1 MKVRAD
7 LLDKFEAL
15 LLPEQLAA
23 YKEMA
28 FRDIAE
34 RAINDAAILVKI
46 GADDRQQAEIKKL
59 FDDYMANYQQRA
71 LEAGAKTLKLLTPP
85 QVEKLREQQEKLR
98 KQLDGEEPPPTPE
111 GGFSTGFVGSSQSEA
126 TTTRIGEK
134 SDEKSDG
141 ESKKKDSPPEPDKS
155 KTEKSG
161 KVSLPAYIVEPPD
174 ILSVEMPKLKPLPP
188 YHIGTS
194 DVLQIRASSAIPG
207 QPIDNLYL
215 VEAEGVVNLGSAYGS
230 VKVVGMSIE
239 DATKAIQ
246 RKLADVLH
254 NSDIS
259 VQLARTAGT
268 QPVTGQYL
276 VGPDGTINMRT
287 YGVAKV
293 AGMNAAE
300 IKKVLEKHLAQFFD
314 APEVSVDIVG
324 YNSKVYFVITGG
336 TDQGDNVR
344 KVHITGNETVLDAL
358 ATASGPSQLSDK
370 KIWVARPTSSE
381 SGGEQILPVDYAA
394 ITNGGSAA
402 TNYQLL
408 PGDRVF
414 IAEEKIAPP
423 APTAEAKTENKD
435 YTFPISVSGRAMDL
449 EGKPIAGAKIYLA
462 SLRVDW
468 KRLAETTTDGQGRY
482 EFRDVP
488 LPIERATTNNR
499 RDGGA
504 FEIFGQASG
513 YGFAWRPQKYF
524 YPQPNGDTFIAGE
537 DADMPVT
544 FQVGEKIEL
553 DLKFPPPAKI
563 RGRIIDDRGQ
573 PIPNAELAIR
583 SCEPIRPDGYPTP
596 EIFHIIW
603 SNREFQSPNER
614 ETVPPEIK
622 IRKTDADGRF
632 EFTGLPPDCRF
643 FIDVRP
649 AGFAGRTV
657 CAGTCEP
664 SRKGIAGLPMFPGT
678 MDLKFAKIREVT
690 VQVLYGDTRKPA
702 PKVFV
707 CANNKEAG
715 TGVASD
721 NEGRALLRLPPGKY
735 DLELL
740 PAKGTPYLVREAKL
754 EVPENPAKEPTVVE
768 LRPAAVVEVQV
779 LDAVTG
785 KGVADV
791 DLWREITQLPSPDS
805 YSTVQKYHE
814 VHFFRSYEQ
823 ETNICHVERPRTDSN
838 GALRA
843 LFEPGKHRIGVA
855 KEAFP
860 EGYEAVEAEGQ
871 EIDAQAG
878 KPIKITFH
886 LKKK

>member
-1 MKVRAD
+1 M
-7 LLDKFEAL
+7 
-15 LLPEQLAA
+15 
-23 YKEMA
+23 
-28 FRDIAE
+28 
-34 RAINDAAILVKI
+34 
-46 GADDRQQAEIKKL
+46 
-59 FDDYMANYQQRA
+59 
-71 LEAGAKTLKLLTPP
+71 KLLTPP
-85 QVEKLREQQEKLR
+85 QIEKLREQQEKLR
-98 KQLDGEEPPPTPE
+98 KQIDGEEPPPTPD
-111 GGFSTGFVGSSQSEA
+111 GGFSTGFVGSSQSDA

-141 ESKKKDSPPEPDKS
+141 ESKKKDSPPESDKS

-161 KVSLPAYIVEPPD
+161 KASLPAYIVEPPD

-324 YNSKVYFVITGG
+324 YNSKVYYVITGG
-336 TDQGDNVR
+336 AGTGDNVQR
-344 KVHITGNETVLDAL
+344 IHITDNNVQRIPVTGNETVLDAL
-358 ATASGPSQLSDK
+358 ATVGGPSRLSGK
-370 KIWVARPTSSE
+370 KVWIARPKPDDT
-381 SGGEQILPVDYAA
+381 GGEQILPVDYAA

-402 TNYQLL
+402 TNYQIM

-488 LPIERATTNNR
+488 LPIERRTTNNR

-563 RGRIIDDRGQ
+563 RGRIVDDRGQ

-643 FIDVRP
+643 SSMSGRRDSRAALSAPGP
-649 AGFAGRTV
+649 ASRAGR
-657 CAGTCEP
+657 A
-664 SRKGIAGLPMFPGT
+664 SRGCRCFP
-678 MDLKFAKIREVT
+678 ARWI
-690 VQVLYGDTRKPA
+690 
-702 PKVFV
+702 
-707 CANNKEAG
+707 
-715 TGVASD
+715 
-721 NEGRALLRLPPGKY
+721 
-735 DLELL
+735 
-740 PAKGTPYLVREAKL
+740 
-754 EVPENPAKEPTVVE
+754 
-768 LRPAAVVEVQV
+768 
-779 LDAVTG
+779 
-785 KGVADV
+785 
-791 DLWREITQLPSPDS
+791 
-805 YSTVQKYHE
+805 
-814 VHFFRSYEQ
+814 
-823 ETNICHVERPRTDSN
+823 
-838 GALRA
+838 
-843 LFEPGKHRIGVA
+843 
-855 KEAFP
+855 
-860 EGYEAVEAEGQ
+860 
-871 EIDAQAG
+871 
-878 KPIKITFH
+878 
-886 LKKK
+886 